1 MMRTVLVLVM
11 LLAIVGLAAACAS
24 ESDGNGTVGEVGEG
38 AQTVQSPIKIE
49 GLDPSGI
56 QVWGRGTVAIEPDM
70 ALLSLGVEARA
81 DSVEDARSQAA
92 SSMNA
97 ILAALRARGIPG
109 EDIQT
114 SNFNISPEYS
124 YQESFIDSVRRN
136 ERVLVGYLV
145 TNTVNV
151 RIGDLDIVGAT
162 VDDVAQ
168 SGGDSTRIQS
178 LDFSLQDPSDAQKQA
193 RELAVMDAISK
204 ADQLAAVAGVSRG
217 SLMSINESSGGVP
230 VARQF
235 KATALE
241 AFDSTPI
248 AAGELEVAIDVQAVF
263 AIDTQ

>member
-1 MMRTVLVLVM
+1 MLRTILVILTMAVM
-11 LLAIVGLAAACAS
+11 LGLAAACGTNT
-24 ESDGNGTVGEVGEG
+24 DGNGGEQGG
-38 AQTVQSPIKIE
+38 DSAGILSAARLSSQDS
-49 GLDPSGI
+49 SGI

-70 ALLSLGVEARA
+70 ALLSLGVESRA
-81 DSVEDARSQAA
+81 ESVEAARTQAA

-97 ILAALRARGIPG
+97 ILDALRARGIPD

-124 YQESFIDSVRRN
+124 YQETFIDNVRRN

-168 SGGDSTRIQS
+168 AGGDSTRIQS
-178 LDFSLQDPSDAQKQA
+178 LRFSLEDPSGAQEQA
-193 RELAVMDAISK
+193 RKLAVMDAIDK
-204 ADQLAAVAGVSRG
+204 ADQLASVAGVSRG
-217 SLMSINESSGGVP
+217 SLLAINESSGGVP

-235 KATALE
+235 VAEALD
-241 AFDSTPI
+241 FQSTPI
-248 AAGELEVAIDVQAVF
+248 AAGELEIAIDVQAVF
-263 AIDTQ
+263 AIDSQ

>member
-1 MMRTVLVLVM
+1 MVRTILVLVS

-24 ESDGNGTVGEVGEG
+24 GTDGTGTEEEG
-38 AQTVQSPIKIE
+38 ASAASQAPIRIE

-56 QVWGRGTVAIEPDM
+56 QVWGRGSVAIEPDI

-81 DSVEDARSQAA
+81 DSVEDARTQAA
-92 SSMNA
+92 TSMNA
-97 ILAALRARGIPG
+97 ILEALRARDIPD

-124 YQESFIDSVRRN
+124 YQETFIDSIRRN

-168 SGGDSTRIQS
+168 AGGDSTRIQN
-178 LDFSLQDPSDAQKQA
+178 LRFSLEDPSGAQEQA

-204 ADQLAAVAGVSRG
+204 ADQLASVAGVTRG

-230 VARQF
+230 VARNF
-235 KATALE
+235 VALE
-241 AFDSTPI
+241 SLAVDSTPI
-248 AAGELEVAIDVQAVF
+248 SAGELEISVDVQAVF
-263 AIDTQ
+263 KIDSP

>member
-1 MMRTVLVLVM
+1 MTRTLLVLMV
-11 LLAIVGLAAACAS
+11 LLAMVGLAAACAS
-24 ESDGNGTVGEVGEG
+24 ETDGNGSGENG
-38 AQTVQSPIKIE
+38 AAPAAQSAIKIE

-70 ALLSLGVEARA
+70 ALLSLGVEGRA
-81 DSVEDARSQAA
+81 DSVEEARSQAA

-97 ILAALRARGIPG
+97 ILEALRGRGIPD

-124 YQESFIDSVRRN
+124 YQEIFIDSVRRN

-151 RIGDLDIVGAT
+151 HIGDLDIVGAT

-168 SGGDSTRIQS
+168 AGGDSTRIQS
-178 LDFSLQDPSDAQKQA
+178 LRFSLEDPSGPQEQA
-193 RELAVMDAISK
+193 RELAVMDAIDK
-204 ADQLAAVAGVSRG
+204 ADQLAAVAGVTRG

-230 VARQF
+230 AARNF
-235 KATALE
+235 VALE
-241 AFDSTPI
+241 SLAVDSTPI
-248 AAGELEVAIDVQAVF
+248 SAGELEISIDVQAVF
-263 AIDTQ
+263 AIDSP

>member
-1 MMRTVLVLVM
+1 MMRMVLVFTM
-11 LLAIVGLAAACAS
+11 LLVVVGLAAACG
-24 ESDGNGTVGEVGEG
+24 SDTNGTGAGENGDASVGQV
-38 AQTVQSPIKIE
+38 PIKID

-70 ALLSLGVEARA
+70 ALLSLGVESRA
-81 DSVEDARSQAA
+81 DSVQDARTQAA

-97 ILAALRARGIPG
+97 ILEALEARGIPD

-124 YQESFIDSVRRN
+124 YQETFIDSVRRN

-145 TNTVNV
+145 TNIVNV

-168 SGGDSTRIQS
+168 AGGDSTRIQS
-178 LDFSLQDPSDAQKQA
+178 LRFSLEDPSGAQEQA
-193 RELAVMDAISK
+193 RELAVMDAIDK

-217 SLMSINESSGGVP
+217 SLMSINEISGGVP

-235 KATALE
+235 QAEAL
-241 AFDSTPI
+241 ADFASTPI
-248 AAGELEVAIDVQAVF
+248 AAGELEIAIDVQAVF
-263 AIDTQ
+263 AIEAQ